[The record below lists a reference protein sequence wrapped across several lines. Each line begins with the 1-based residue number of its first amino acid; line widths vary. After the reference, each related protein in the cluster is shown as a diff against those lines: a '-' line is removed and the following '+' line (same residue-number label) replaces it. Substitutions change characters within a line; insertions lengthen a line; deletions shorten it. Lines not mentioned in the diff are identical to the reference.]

1 MPSGNGYNPIMAH
14 LRPCRRDD
22 FDGVLALLRQLWP
35 DKPLDPA
42 ALRAIFGQTLSSGNP
57 VYLCAAENGT
67 IVGFGSLT
75 VRSSLWQEGNLGH
88 VDELVVDAAHRGRG
102 IGTQLLEG
110 LVALA
115 KAKGCRRIELDSAF
129 HRDEAHRFYEKRGFE
144 NRACLFSKIL

>member
-1 MPSGNGYNPIMAH
+1 MAQ
-14 LRPCRRDD
+14 LRPCCRED

-42 ALRAIFGQTLSSGNP
+42 ALRAVFENALTAGNP
-57 VYLCAAENGT
+57 VYLCSTEDGK

-75 VRSSLWQEGNLGH
+75 VRSSLWQEGQIGH
-88 VDELVVDAAHRGRG
+88 VDELVVDAACRGRG

-115 KAKGCRRIELDSAF
+115 KAKGCRRVELDSAL
-129 HRDEAHRFYEKRGFE
+129 HRGEAHRFYEKQGFE
-144 NRACLFSKIL
+144 NRAFLFSKIL